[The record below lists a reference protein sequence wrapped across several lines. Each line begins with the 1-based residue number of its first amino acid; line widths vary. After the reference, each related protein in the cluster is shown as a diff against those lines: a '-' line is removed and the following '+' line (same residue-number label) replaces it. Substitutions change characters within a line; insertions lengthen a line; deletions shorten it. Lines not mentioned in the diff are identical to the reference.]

1 MPLQQFH
8 LVREHVLALLAS
20 EPFAGKLPVVPG
32 ESLAVSEIAQAYL
45 LQAISRRAARPHD
58 PPPAVSPATSTSA

>member
-1 MPLQQFH
+1 VPLQQFH

-32 ESLAVSEIAQAYL
+32 ESLAVSDIAQAYL
-45 LQAISRRAARPHD
+45 LQAMSRRAARPHG
-58 PPPAVSPATSTSA
+58 PPAVSPATTASA